1 MSEQQA
7 KVTFT
12 ASLIELG
19 FLMDSGVKI
28 KRDIREF
35 LVTNIIG
42 IPTNRDVTREARS
55 IMKRRYLRN
64 VR

>member
-19 FLMDSGVKI
+19 FLMDSGVTI
-28 KRDIREF
+28 QRNINEF
-35 LVTNIIG
+35 IITNIIG
-42 IPTNRDVTREARS
+42 IPTNRDVIREARS